1 MKTEYDFSKGKRG
14 PVLSPDP
21 EPDSN
26 TRITTRLDE
35 DIIDYF
41 LEKATDTGG
50 ALGYQTLINRALREF
65 VDGNAPKS
73 RTRCGASFEKNSKKR
88 PLLRGCRDL

>member
-14 PVLSPDP
+14 PVLSPEP

-26 TRITTRLDE
+26 TRITIRLDE

-50 ALGYQTLINRALREF
+50 ALGYQTLIKRALREF
-65 VDGNAPKS
+65 VDGNAPKIEDTL
-73 RTRCGASFEKNSKKR
+73 RRIIREELKKETAA
-88 PLLRGCRDL
+88 